1 MSDENIF
8 VDTNILC
15 YLFGEDPSK
24 AERSEDLLRSGATI
38 STQVLAELTNVARK
52 KAKLAWP
59 HVDMIIDLAC
69 ASCNVQPIT
78 PEIFHMAKTI
88 SRNHQLTIFD
98 AQIIAAAL
106 ACGATTLWSE
116 DMQHGQ
122 VFERRVTIKNPFL

>member
-1 MSDENIF
+1 MSDKNVF
-8 VDTNILC
+8 LDTNILC
-15 YLFGEDPSK
+15 YLFGDDPAK
-24 AERSEDLLRSGATI
+24 AERSEDLLRSGAII

-59 HVDMIIDLAC
+59 QVDMIIDLAC
-69 ASCNVQPIT
+69 ASCSVQPIT
-78 PEIFHMAKTI
+78 TEIFHVAKLI
-88 SRNHQLTIFD
+88 ARNHQLTIFD

-122 VFERRVTIKNPFL
+122 VFGRDLTIKNPFP